1 VRGVDVD
8 NLEIVHKGNRLLG
21 DQWRVN
27 VAPFLQIL
35 ILITPVIRHQLE
47 YQSLNQQEHE
57 QH

>member
-1 VRGVDVD
+1 MRGIDVD

-27 VAPFLQIL
+27 VEPFLLIL
-35 ILITPVIRHQLE
+35 ILIIPVIRHQLE